1 MRKITAIVLTVISL
15 ICLSCCGKMENRS
28 YEDESDAP
36 VLSYFDKTQSV
47 SKDDSS
53 NESAESEEE
62 EEETSS
68 SLRRPVV
75 RPGQTVSESESIRV
89 NVPVDKAMGVGA
101 YHFSPKYT
109 NNYGK
114 GKSNRYEEFEDIL
127 KAGYFNTVILPLS
140 NFSDS
145 KVWEICEKYDVT
157 VWLDVGES
165 FDSKKQSLNEYITT
179 ISKKVKSIS
188 NYDDRWAHFS
198 GFFFDE
204 CVNKGQKNA
213 DFLAVTKELY
223 KLFGKRNLA
232 VFVLSE
238 FDSIEN
244 DKGFTMKEADKI
256 KSMHPDSFKYL
267 TDVSFKSFGV
277 DVRLNSPLVSDDK
290 LAEPVKGKVYY
301 TAYSELLKSVVGHKV
316 NMWFVP
322 TAFSCE
328 LRTSANE
335 LTVAGELFCLGHLNF
350 FDSLLKDEKNR
361 GGLLLYSYSQFGE
374 EDFGLQ
380 SRLVVLTSWG
390 RVKLRYGEDKWY
402 RFSTRLSDLTEEYKT
417 LEGDILTDL

>member
-1 MRKITAIVLTVISL
+1 MRKIIALILTMVSL
-15 ICLSCCGKMENRS
+15 VCLSCCGKMETPHS
-28 YEDESDAP
+28 EDESEAP
-36 VLSYFDKTQSV
+36 ILSYFDKTQSA
-47 SKDDSS
+47 SKEDNSI
-53 NESAESEEE
+53 ESAESEE

-101 YHFSPKYT
+101 YHFSPKHT
-109 NNYGK
+109 DNYGNT
-114 GKSNRYEEFEDIL
+114 KSSRYEEFEDVL

-145 KVWEICEKYDVT
+145 KVWEICEKYEMT
-157 VWLDVGES
+157 VWLDIGEP
-165 FDSKKQSLNEYITT
+165 FDSKKQTLSEYIKP

-188 NYDDRWAHFS
+188 NYDERWQYFS

-204 CVNKGQKNA
+204 CVNRGQKNA

-238 FDSIEN
+238 FDSIKN
-244 DKGFTMKEADKI
+244 DEDFTQKEADKI

-277 DVRLNSPLVSDDK
+277 DVRINAPLVSDDK

-301 TAYSELLKSVVGHKV
+301 TAYTELLKSVVGHKV

-322 TAFSCE
+322 TTFSCP
-328 LRTSANE
+328 LVTSANE
-335 LTVAGELFCLGHLNF
+335 LTVAEELFCLGHVNF
-350 FDSLLKDEKNR
+350 FDSLLKDEKHR

-402 RFSTRLSDLTEEYKT
+402 RFSKRLTDLTEEYRT
-417 LEGDILTDL
+417 LEGDIITEL